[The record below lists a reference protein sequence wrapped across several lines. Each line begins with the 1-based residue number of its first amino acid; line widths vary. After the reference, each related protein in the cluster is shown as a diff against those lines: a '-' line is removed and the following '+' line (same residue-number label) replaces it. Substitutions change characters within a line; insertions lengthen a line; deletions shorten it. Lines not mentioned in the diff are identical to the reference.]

1 MAGAAA
7 MPHMFLH
14 GRELLFLLI
23 GENCFN
29 LAAGFLGYRP
39 GLGASVV
46 LRTGLIG
53 AKRFEFLLAIDEQGL
68 DLALLVGRQ
77 VELAR
82 HVLQLRVGVHAAGPA
97 PLLSLLRLIRRR
109 GRGTVLR
116 LDGRRAAEHEHAAKS
131 ESYEF

>member
-1 MAGAAA
+1 MVGAAA
-7 MPHMFLH
+7 VPHVFLH

-23 GENCFN
+23 RENRFN
-29 LAAGFLGYRP
+29 LAAGLLRYRP
-39 GLGASVV
+39 SLGASVV
-46 LRTGLIG
+46 LRTGLVS
-53 AKRFEFLLAIDEQGL
+53 AKSFELLLAIDKQRL

-97 PLLSLLRLIRRR
+97 PLLGLLRLIRRR

-116 LDGRRAAEHEHAAKS
+116 LGGRRAAERERAAKS
-131 ESYEF
+131 EGYEF